1 MKPPKNDPIW
11 KMMGLLFKPHP
22 WHGISPGD
30 NAPNQLTVYIEIVP
44 TDSMKYE
51 IDKQS
56 GYLKVDR
63 PQRYSNFCPTLYG
76 LVPQTYC
83 AEKVAELS
91 MEKTGKKNIV
101 GDGDPLDICVLTEK
115 TITQGGILLEVI
127 PIGGLRMIDGNEA
140 DDKIIAVMKGD
151 AVYGQ
156 MKSVKDVPPN
166 VIDRLRHYFLTYK
179 DVPGD
184 EHHKHCEI
192 DEVYDVETAYEVIK
206 RSQED
211 YELRFGGIEEMLT
224 SALRG

>member
-1 MKPPKNDPIW
+1 
-11 KMMGLLFKPHP
+11 MMGLLFKPHP
-22 WHGISPGD
+22 WHGIAIGD
-30 NAPNQLTVYIEIVP
+30 KAPEQLTAFIEIVP

-76 LVPQTYC
+76 LIPQTYC
-83 AEKVAELS
+83 ADKVAALCR
-91 MEKTGKKNIV
+91 EKTGRKEII

-151 AVYGQ
+151 AVYGN
-156 MKSVKDVPPN
+156 MRSVNDVPIN
-166 VIDRLRHYFLTYK
+166 VIDRLR
-179 DVPGD
+179 
-184 EHHKHCEI
+184 I
-192 DEVYDVETAYEVIK
+192 
-206 RSQED
+206 
-211 YELRFGGIEEMLT
+211 T
-224 SALRG
+224 S